1 MHYVDGYT
9 VGIKNLT
16 LHEVAEM
23 LDVHYMTVYR
33 YVHEG
38 HLPATKNGTGW
49 VVKESDVRGFRRG
62 VQQAVASAGG
72 GKKVAPWSE
81 RMLVLLLAG
90 DEMGVVKLMERVIR
104 LLSGLPLL

>member
-62 VQQAVASAGG
+62 PTRRLRRLAVA
-72 GKKVAPWSE
+72 KKLH
-81 RMLVLLLAG
+81 R
-90 DEMGVVKLMERVIR
+90 
-104 LLSGLPLL
+104 GLNECWRCSLPVTKWV